1 MPPMRAL
8 VGIVTMT
15 VVLLGSNV
23 ALATGTPTE
32 AIIDTFVA
40 VMDILKDPMYQRPGM
55 SDARRAAL
63 ESVLR
68 NSVNYR
74 DMARKSLGVTWVSL
88 SDAEKRQF
96 DDLFVQVLRD
106 AIAFR
111 YAFSDI
117 ELIYLG
123 ERQEKDHAEVRT
135 LFRRHK
141 GDTAVDLRL
150 VNQSGRWLIYD
161 VVIDG
166 VRLVENY
173 RSQFAHV
180 IKETTFVGLVS
191 KMEAMTLLP
200 KRFERI
206 AMP

>member
-180 IKETTFVGLVS
+180 IKEATFVGLVS

>member
-123 ERQEKDHAEVRT
+123 ERQEKDYAEVRT

-166 VRLVENY
+166 VRLVDNY

-180 IKETTFVGLVS
+180 IKEATFVGLVS

>member
-117 ELIYLG
+117 ELIYLS

>member
-68 NSVNYR
+68 NSLNYR

-117 ELIYLG
+117 ELIYLS

-180 IKETTFVGLVS
+180 IKEATFVGLVS

>member
-1 MPPMRAL
+1 MPTIRVSLGILTMIAL
-8 VGIVTMT
+8 
-15 VVLLGSNV
+15 LLGSDV
-23 ALATGTPTE
+23 VFATGTATE
-32 AIIDTFVA
+32 AIIDTFVT
-40 VMDILKDPMYQRPGM
+40 VTGILKDPMYQRPGM
-55 SDARRAAL
+55 SDARRGAL
-63 ESVLR
+63 ETVLR

-74 DMARKSLGVTWVSL
+74 EMARRSLGITWLSL
-88 SDAEKRQF
+88 TDAEKQHF

-117 ELIYLG
+117 EFIYLD
-123 ERQEKDHAEVRT
+123 ERQEGNFAEVRT

-141 GDTAVDLRL
+141 SDTAVDLRL
-150 VNQSGRWLIYD
+150 INQSGRWLIND

-166 VRLVENY
+166 VRLVDNY
-173 RSQFAHV
+173 RAQFAHV
-180 IKETTFVGLVS
+180 IKEATFVGLVT

>member
-40 VMDILKDPMYQRPGM
+40 VMGILKDPMYQRPGM

>member
-8 VGIVTMT
+8 FGIVTMT

-166 VRLVENY
+166 VRLVDNY

-180 IKETTFVGLVS
+180 IKEATFVGLVS

>member
-1 MPPMRAL
+1 
-8 VGIVTMT
+8 MT
-15 VVLLGSNV
+15 AVLLGSNV
-23 ALATGTPTE
+23 AFASGTATE
-32 AIIDTFVA
+32 AIIDTFVT
-40 VMDILKDPMYQRPGM
+40 VTGILKDPIYQRPGM
-55 SDARRAAL
+55 SDARRSAL
-63 ESVLR
+63 ETVLR

-74 DMARKSLGVTWVSL
+74 EMARRSLGLTWVSL
-88 SDAEKRQF
+88 TDAEKQHF

-117 ELIYLG
+117 EFIYLG
-123 ERQEKDHAEVRT
+123 ERQEKNFAEVRT
-135 LFRRHK
+135 LFRRQK

-150 VNQSGRWLIYD
+150 SNQSGRWLIYD

-166 VRLVENY
+166 VRLVDNY
-173 RSQFAHV
+173 RAQFAHV
-180 IKETTFVGLVS
+180 IKEATFVGLMN

>member
-8 VGIVTMT
+8 FGIVTMT

-191 KMEAMTLLP
+191 KMEAITLLP

>member
-8 VGIVTMT
+8 FGIVTMT
-15 VVLLGSNV
+15 AVLLGGNV

-166 VRLVENY
+166 VRLVDNY

-180 IKETTFVGLVS
+180 IKEATFVGLVS